1 MTFPDGARGFRNPIL
16 GGQGALIRPV
26 EKSKNY
32 VPGVS
37 GWAIFSNG
45 NVEFNSG
52 TFRGNIIVGTAGGA
66 RIEINV
72 TSGVIN
78 MFNAAN
84 QRTGQWSA
92 PSQWFL
98 INKAGTTTQ
107 YVMLTS
113 GGDARML
120 LNPDGTVYS
129 IDGSVDTFAVA
140 VDGGIGVTALRSP
153 APLGRVQSVIKMFSE
168 GVNGTVKPRAEIDNQ
183 TTPGTQVG
191 EIRVDGAWNLITMN
205 AGFQTAATL
214 ANGNDPAYR
223 YVTPHRIE
231 CRGQWQPN
239 PAGAI
244 VTGSVWG
251 TVPVAA
257 RPPNNNY
264 YVGGTSLTATV
275 VSGRTKIDNL
285 GQFTFNFVGAN
296 APTFSS
302 IDGMGWDLI

>member
-32 VPGVS
+32 NPGVS

-52 TFRGNIIVGTAGGA
+52 TFRGNIIVGSAGGN

-72 TSGVIN
+72 ASGVIN

-84 QRTGQWSA
+84 QRTGSWDSN
-92 PSQWFL
+92 SQWFVL
-98 INKAGTTTQ
+98 YKAGTTTQ

-113 GGDARML
+113 GGNPRML
-120 LNPDGTVYS
+120 LNPNTAVYS
-129 IDGSVDTFAVA
+129 IDASVEISTVA
-140 VDGGIGVTALRSP
+140 VDGGIGSLDLWSP
-153 APLGRVQSVIKMFSE
+153 APLGRTQSLLSLYSE
-168 GVNGTVKPRAEIDNQ
+168 GVNGTVKPRVELNNHTFPATQ
-183 TTPGTQVG
+183 TG

-205 AGFQTAATL
+205 AGFQSAAAL

-231 CRGQWQPN
+231 CRGQWQPS